1 MIEPEQLGLSQIKLD
16 FISGIFD
23 AMLCV
28 NHSLLSE
35 TSTQIVLQCLKKSSL
50 FNLYR
55 WFSHEQV
62 HDIDII
68 ILLMVSY
75 HKP

>member
-1 MIEPEQLGLSQIKLD
+1 MLVYQRVSCYVRIISLFLMIEPEQLGLSQIKLD

-55 WFSHEQV
+55 
-62 HDIDII
+62 
-68 ILLMVSY
+68 
-75 HKP
+75 